1 MGNKRTRR
9 NKKKKGNK
17 SSKSILYSEMRS
29 DGYHA
34 FIAGERPSESEL
46 DKMTAEYR
54 ANIRKSPLWK
64 EIIRQYGDQKAEE
77 ILKEC
82 KVELRP

>member
-1 MGNKRTRR
+1 MGKR
-9 NKKKKGNK
+9 NKKKKRNN
-17 SSKSILYSEMRS
+17 SSKTILHSEMRP

-34 FIAGERPSESEL
+34 FIAGERPSQAEL

-64 EIIRQYGDQKAEE
+64 EILRQYGEEKAEE

>member
-1 MGNKRTRR
+1 MGNKRTKR
-9 NKKKKGNK
+9 NKKKKRNNSAK
-17 SSKSILYSEMRS
+17 RILHSEMRS

-46 DKMTAEYR
+46 EKMTAEYR
-54 ANIRKSPLWK
+54 VNIRKSPLWK
-64 EIIRQYGDQKAEE
+64 EIVRQYGDQKAED

>member
-1 MGNKRTRR
+1 MGKR
-9 NKKKKGNK
+9 NKKKKRHN
-17 SSKSILYSEMRS
+17 SSKTILHSEMRS

-34 FIAGERPSESEL
+34 FIAGVRPSESEL
-46 DKMTAEYR
+46 EKMTAEYR

-64 EIIRQYGDQKAEE
+64 EILRKYGEEKAEE

>member
-1 MGNKRTRR
+1 MGTKR
-9 NKKKKGNK
+9 KKKKK
-17 SSKSILYSEMRS
+17 RKKTSKSILYSEMRS

-34 FIAGERPSESEL
+34 FIAGDRPSESEL
-46 DKMTAEYR
+46 EKMTTEYR
-54 ANIRKSPLWK
+54 ANIRKSPLWN
-64 EIIRQYGDQKAEE
+64 EILKQYGEEKAEE

>member
-1 MGNKRTRR
+1 MGKKSRLKKEKRSH
-9 NKKKKGNK
+9 
-17 SSKSILYSEMRS
+17 SSNQVLHTGMGP

-34 FIAGERPSESEL
+34 FITGDRPSESEL
-46 DKMTAEYR
+46 EKMTAEYR
-54 ANIRKSPLWK
+54 ANIRKSPSWK
-64 EIIRQYGDQKAEE
+64 EILRQFGEEKAEE